1 MSIQK
6 KFDLQSDGFFTVNF
20 KKLYDKNELSKMQKQ
35 AEKSHSVTF
44 IERAL
49 LSLKKLKKKDIKQK
63 PTHIKNNIVDV
74 DYTDVYS
81 NAMEKLLE
89 WWNALGKIL
98 ADISQKTL
106 IAIVKEI
113 KTYQELLEKPMDGI
127 ELIKALLNVITEIK
141 NTSMDMELKIVEA
154 QEQFR
159 VLKMYKYEV
168 EPED

>member
-113 KTYQELLEKPMDGI
+113 KTY
-127 ELIKALLNVITEIK
+127 
-141 NTSMDMELKIVEA
+141 
-154 QEQFR
+154 
-159 VLKMYKYEV
+159 
-168 EPED
+168 

>member
-154 QEQFR
+154 
-159 VLKMYKYEV
+159 
-168 EPED
+168 